1 MKLMLRF
8 MKPYTA
14 RIIITVILKFLA
26 VISELFIPY
35 TLEYVIDDIAPT
47 KNMKLVALY
56 GIVMVV
62 FAVMGLFFN
71 VMGNRMATYT
81 SKNAI
86 RNVRSELFEK
96 TMFLGGEEFDRAS
109 LPSVISRMTSDSYN
123 VQSFLGIVQ
132 RMGVRAPIMLLGG
145 IIIAGRMD
153 ISLTLVLL
161 CMIPVL
167 AFIIIFISKKGI
179 PMFRKVQGMLDGI
192 VCIMRENIS
201 GVRVIRALSKHYYE
215 KDRFEKQSDALAESD
230 IKAGMVMAL
239 PNPVMTLFLNTGL
252 TLIILIGA
260 YRVNSGV
267 MKTGV
272 ILAFLT
278 YFNMIMQAVMGINRI
293 FILYSKAGAS
303 ADRIDDLLSIKNS
316 VEDLPEDANDGT
328 DSSKNDESDYAIIFD
343 KVSIDK
349 MGLKDIS
356 FKVKKGQS
364 LGIIG
369 STGCGKTTILNL
381 LLRFYDPDSGTI
393 SIDGKP
399 VKYYSRKALRQKFGV
414 VFQNDIIFND
424 TIYENI
430 DFGRNLD
437 KKDIE
442 KGAQNAGIDDYI
454 EGLPDKYQHI
464 LAIKGMNLS
473 GGQRQ
478 RMLVARALAG
488 GSEIIILDDSSSAL
502 DYRTD
507 ARLRENLKKNYPH
520 VTKVMIAQRV
530 SSVRDMNSIIVMDKG
545 RIIGYGDHES
555 LMENCETY
563 RETYNMQMGEEMCNA
578 ANQ

>member
-1 MKLMLRF
+1 M
-8 MKPYTA
+8 
-14 RIIITVILKFLA
+14 
-26 VISELFIPY
+26 
-35 TLEYVIDDIAPT
+35 
-47 KNMKLVALY
+47 
-56 GIVMVV
+56 
-62 FAVMGLFFN
+62 
-71 VMGNRMATYT
+71 
-81 SKNAI
+81 
-86 RNVRSELFEK
+86 
-96 TMFLGGEEFDRAS
+96 
-109 LPSVISRMTSDSYN
+109 
-123 VQSFLGIVQ
+123 
-132 RMGVRAPIMLLGG
+132 
-145 IIIAGRMD
+145 
-153 ISLTLVLL
+153 
-161 CMIPVL
+161 
-167 AFIIIFISKKGI
+167 
-179 PMFRKVQGMLDGI
+179 
-192 VCIMRENIS
+192 
-201 GVRVIRALSKHYYE
+201 
-215 KDRFEKQSDALAESD
+215 
-230 IKAGMVMAL
+230 
-239 PNPVMTLFLNTGL
+239 
-252 TLIILIGA
+252 
-260 YRVNSGV
+260 
-267 MKTGV
+267 
-272 ILAFLT
+272 
-278 YFNMIMQAVMGINRI
+278 
-293 FILYSKAGAS
+293 
-303 ADRIDDLLSIKNS
+303 
-316 VEDLPEDANDGT
+316 
-328 DSSKNDESDYAIIFD
+328 
-343 KVSIDK
+343 
-349 MGLKDIS
+349 
-356 FKVKKGQS
+356 
-364 LGIIG
+364 
-369 STGCGKTTILNL
+369 
-381 LLRFYDPDSGTI
+381 LRFYDLDSGTI

-442 KGAQNAGIDDYI
+442 KGAQNAGIADYI
-454 EGLPDKYQHI
+454 EGLPDKYQRI

>member
-1 MKLMLRF
+1 
-8 MKPYTA
+8 
-14 RIIITVILKFLA
+14 
-26 VISELFIPY
+26 
-35 TLEYVIDDIAPT
+35 
-47 KNMKLVALY
+47 
-56 GIVMVV
+56 
-62 FAVMGLFFN
+62 
-71 VMGNRMATYT
+71 
-81 SKNAI
+81 
-86 RNVRSELFEK
+86 
-96 TMFLGGEEFDRAS
+96 
-109 LPSVISRMTSDSYN
+109 
-123 VQSFLGIVQ
+123 
-132 RMGVRAPIMLLGG
+132 
-145 IIIAGRMD
+145 MD

-328 DSSKNDESDYAIIFD
+328 DSNKNDGSDYAIIFD

-393 SIDGKP
+393 SIDGKL
-399 VKYYSRKALRQKFGV
+399 VKYYSKKALRQKFGV

-442 KGAQNAGIDDYI
+442 KGAQNAGIADYI